1 MTKRSMKAALLGLT
15 AAALVAAQSAS
26 AADALAPAPAA
37 PPGMSGPLIAGVCL
51 ISQED
56 LISRSKVGQA
66 AMARLH
72 SLTQAAQAA
81 LEADKA
87 RLERQSAALN
97 GQRAKLAP
105 AVFQAQGLALNK
117 RAQAFQTEAGERSR
131 QVEATRNK
139 VIGRILEA
147 AQPFFTP
154 AYAAHGCGLLFSR
167 NALIGGNF
175 GNDLT
180 PETLAAMDARAAP
193 LIFDLEPPSAGPA
206 Q

>member
-1 MTKRSMKAALLGLT
+1 MTRRAMKAALLGLT
-15 AAALVAAQSAS
+15 AAALAAAQSVS

-37 PPGMSGPLIAGVCL
+37 APGMSGPLIAGVCL

-97 GQRAKLAP
+97 AQRAKLAP

-117 RAQAFQTEAGERSR
+117 RAQVFQAGASLRRRSPSSPR
-131 QVEATRNK
+131 PMRPTAAACCSRAT
-139 VIGRILEA
+139 
-147 AQPFFTP
+147 
-154 AYAAHGCGLLFSR
+154 H
-167 NALIGGNF
+167 
-175 GNDLT
+175 
-180 PETLAAMDARAAP
+180 
-193 LIFDLEPPSAGPA
+193 
-206 Q
+206 